1 VIACRHAKS
10 ISDNIVDPAKLA
22 IMQAKANRRLA
33 LLGRLSGS
41 VMFFGCFAWNGV
53 NFMYA
58 ATRERLKCT
67 FEYAFCNVVCTCTN
81 RK

>member
-1 VIACRHAKS
+1 MIACRHAKS